1 MINSLI
7 STKPEVVTQFSTN
20 KELSINANVNKVK
33 NRFPA
38 SLPKPWLAQWND
50 DLEQK
55 TPQARIEWTMEN
67 LSSQF
72 VLSSSFGIQSAV
84 MLHMLTQVDANI
96 PVLLTDTG
104 HLFPETYQFIE
115 TLAERLKLNLHVFS
129 AVESAAW
136 QLAKYGKQWDQDDEA
151 LKQYNRKNKVEP
163 LERGLSEL
171 NCGTWFSGVRRQQ
184 TEHRQGLPVVSIL
197 RGRFKVHPIIDWSN
211 KDVHQ
216 YLTKHNL
223 PYHPLW
229 EQGYVS
235 VGDVHSTKPL
245 TLGMDE
251 SETRFG
257 AGQRECGLHTDGD
270 GI

>member
-1 MINSLI
+1 MLNTATGIADKGLTSPFEVAFPHPSIGEWNQSLEKQTAI
-7 STKPEVVTQFSTN
+7 
-20 KELSINANVNKVK
+20 
-33 NRFPA
+33 
-38 SLPKPWLAQWND
+38 
-50 DLEQK
+50 
-55 TPQARIEWTMEN
+55 ARAEWAMEN
-67 LSSQF
+67 LPGKF

-84 MLHMLTQVDANI
+84 MLHLLTQVDNNI
-96 PVLLTDTG
+96 PVLITDTG
-104 HLFPETYQFIE
+104 HLFPETYRFIE
-115 TLAERLKLNLHVFS
+115 QLTDRLNLNLQVYQ
-129 AVESAAW
+129 AKESAAW
-136 QLAKYGKQWDQDDEA
+136 QQAKYGEEWAQSDDA
-151 LKQYNRKNKVEP
+151 LKAYNRRNKVEP

-184 TEHRQGLPVVSIL
+184 SDHRQGLSVVSIL
-197 RGRFKVHPIIDWSN
+197 RGRFKVHPIIDWHN
-211 KDVHQ
+211 RDVHQ

-229 EQGYVS
+229 DEGYVS

-257 AGQRECGLHTDGD
+257 PGQRECGLHTDGD